1 MLHAIGSNQADGLG
15 IEQQKFLDL
24 IEGAPMDSPYAQ
36 MKGKLMLERAYD
48 EPSFKL
54 SLAAKDARLA
64 LDATDLELPLLD
76 AVRAQMEKAVEAG
89 HGEGDMA
96 ATIEACRA
104 R

>member
-1 MLHAIGSNQADGLG
+1 MVADHDRPGRL
-15 IEQQKFLDL
+15 
-24 IEGAPMDSPYAQ
+24 
-36 MKGKLMLERAYD
+36 LERAYD

-64 LDATDLELPLLD
+64 LEAAELDLPLLE

-89 HGEGDMA
+89 HGEHDMA

-104 R
+104 PS